1 MNRAEIILVLLVLFL
16 TGCTRPTE
24 LVEGHI
30 IEVKANSFVVDC
42 SDEVN
47 EGKKGAIPTI
57 GYGCPVDYT
66 NQTTFR
72 DESGKY
78 LTSSDF
84 SLGTTVKVIL
94 VKPVDIKAS
103 VEKKKPFV
111 LSAKEIVLLTRE
123 DATP

>member
-1 MNRAEIILVLLVLFL
+1 VNRVVIILVLLVIFL

-30 IEVKANSFVVDC
+30 IAVKANSFVVDC

-47 EGKKGAIPTI
+47 EGKKGAINTI

-72 DESGKY
+72 DESGKS
-78 LTSSDF
+78 LSASDF
-84 SLGTTVKVIL
+84 SVGTTVKVIL

-103 VEKKKPFV
+103 VEKKKPYV
-111 LSAKEIVLLTRE
+111 LSAKQIVLLTRK
-123 DATP
+123 DSIP